1 MIEPEHL
8 GDVVSTG
15 EHLAMRIDY
24 EARLLAEI
32 VKRHDA
38 RFAHQEESV
47 RLALEAQRAITTA
60 RATLVS
66 AVIAGLGLVVAVI
79 VLVVRR

>member
-38 RFAHQEESV
+38 RFSHQEEAV
-47 RLALEAQRAITTA
+47 RLALEAQKAIATA
-60 RATLVS
+60 RATLIS
-66 AVIAGLGLVVAVI
+66 ALVGGLGLLISVL